1 MPINRNAAQFLGI
14 EFASAS
20 YEEVASEVR
29 RLSERTT
36 FSYIVTPNVDHAL
49 MLNDRTPDAKVS
61 DFRDAYASAYM
72 RLCDSRILEKLA
84 RLHGIKLEVVTGS
97 DLTAYLLENGHLA
110 RKRIAIVGGDED
122 MLPALKTRFPNI
134 DYVQHCPPMG
144 VLRNEAAI
152 EAIVSFLQTEKA
164 DVIFFAIGAPQSEII
179 ALRCLQA
186 EKTRGV
192 ALCIGASIEFILG
205 RKRRAP
211 MWVRRLSLEW
221 AFRLLSEPRRLW
233 RRYLVDG
240 PRIFLLAAR
249 WKQS

>member
-1 MPINRNAAQFLGI
+1 
-14 EFASAS
+14 
-20 YEEVASEVR
+20 
-29 RLSERTT
+29 
-36 FSYIVTPNVDHAL
+36 

-144 VLRNEAAI
+144 VLRVEAAI

-164 DVIFFAIGAPQSEII
+164 DVIFFGDRSTA
-179 ALRCLQA
+179 
-186 EKTRGV
+186 
-192 ALCIGASIEFILG
+192 
-205 RKRRAP
+205 KRNYRTQ
-211 MWVRRLSLEW
+211 M
-221 AFRLLSEPRRLW
+221 
-233 RRYLVDG
+233 
-240 PRIFLLAAR
+240 LAG
-249 WKQS
+249 

>member
-1 MPINRNAAQFLGI
+1 MPINGNAAQFLGI

-20 YEEVASEVR
+20 YQEVASEVG
-29 RLSERTT
+29 RLSERTH

-49 MLNDRTPDAKVS
+49 MLNDKAPDPRVS

-72 RLCDSRILEKLA
+72 RLCDSRILQKLA

-97 DLTAYLLENGHLA
+97 DLTEYLFKNGLLA
-110 RKRIAIVGGDED
+110 GKRIAIVGGDEG
-122 MLPALKTRFPNI
+122 MVPSLEARFANI
-134 DYVQHCPPMG
+134 DFIQHCPPMG
-144 VLRNEAAI
+144 VLGNEAAI
-152 EAIVSFLQTEKA
+152 EEIVNFLQTENA

-179 ALRCLQA
+179 ALKCLLAGQ
-186 EKTRGV
+186 TRGV

-211 MWVRRLSLEW
+211 IWMRRLSLEW

-233 RRYLVDG
+233 RRYLVEG
-240 PRIFLLAAR
+240 PQIFVLAAR
-249 WKQS
+249 WKRS